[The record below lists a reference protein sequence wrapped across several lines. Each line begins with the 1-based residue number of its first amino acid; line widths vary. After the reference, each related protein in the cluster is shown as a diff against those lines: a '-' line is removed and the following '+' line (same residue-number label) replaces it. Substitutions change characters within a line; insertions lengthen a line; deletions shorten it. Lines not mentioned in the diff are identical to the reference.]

1 MESISISY
9 LLANQFSSFMN
20 DLRDLCPVL
29 VENPTTLET
38 MLMFLQEFSE
48 EFEGDEEPEI
58 VELRKRAAELIE
70 QFNEEGII
78 GG

>member
-1 MESISISY
+1 
-9 LLANQFSSFMN
+9 MN